1 MLKLHPKTLFVG
13 QNQVFLPNCHSTN
26 DIASQL
32 TERDDNYDGLL
43 VYTDFQSAGRG
54 QRGTV
59 WLAEPGQNVMMSV
72 VLNTSY
78 LSVNKQFDLS
88 IATALGVYSGLNSL
102 GVQDLSIKW
111 PNDIYWQDKKLGGIL
126 IESSIREGKL
136 KSSIMGIGLNVNQ
149 RDHLPERAVSL
160 ALAGYNYSR
169 DEVIC
174 ALCEGLEKH
183 VLLLKKGYDLKQEYY
198 RVLLGYQKERSFL
211 SEGVTFQGVI
221 TGIGERG
228 ELLITSD
235 HSKKKFDIKEIS
247 FCF

>member
-13 QNQVFLPNCHSTN
+13 QNRVFLPNCHSTN
-26 DIASQL
+26 DIASQQI
-32 TERDDNYDGLL
+32 ERGDNYDGLL

-59 WLAEPGQNVMMSV
+59 WQAEPGQNVMMSV

-78 LSVNKQFDLS
+78 VPVNKQFDLS
-88 IATALGVYSGLNSL
+88 VAAALGVYSGLDSL
-102 GVQDLSIKW
+102 GVQDLSVKW
-111 PNDIYWQDKKLGGIL
+111 PNDLYLQDKKLGGIL

-136 KSSIMGIGLNVNQ
+136 KSSIIGIGLNVNQ

-174 ALCEGLEKH
+174 ALCEGIEKY
-183 VLLLKKGYDLKQEYY
+183 VLLLKKGQDLRQEYY
-198 RVLLGYQKERSFL
+198 RVMLGYQKERTFA
-211 SEGVTFQGVI
+211 SEGITFQGVI
-221 TGIGERG
+221 VGIGESG
-228 ELLITSD
+228 ELLVTSD